1 LHHESVALAENLLAG
16 RTGRLPEVLTALA
29 ERENDNPLAPFS
41 KGEEQ
46 SKRAFFRLLPL
57 CGWGLG
63 LAYHACGLLA
73 RLYPEQAGKVAEV
86 VVKGK

>member
-1 LHHESVALAENLLAG
+1 LHHEAVALAETLLAE
-16 RTGRLPEVLTALA
+16 RTEHLPKVLTALA

-41 KGEEQ
+41 KGDEQ

-57 CGWGLG
+57 CGWDLG

-86 VVKGK
+86 VVNG